1 MVSYYIINF
10 GTKQFW
16 KSETLY
22 DGNVDVTAACGDKG
36 TPEAGEIPL
45 IIQKYSH
52 LEVWSFFIS
61 ILGHRIQPERSVV
74 NNNGSNM

>member
-1 MVSYYIINF
+1 LVSHYQLLHKTIL
-10 GTKQFW
+10 

-36 TPEAGEIPL
+36 TSEAGEIPL

-52 LEVWSFFIS
+52 LEV
-61 ILGHRIQPERSVV
+61 
-74 NNNGSNM
+74 